1 MAAIKLAVNRKV
13 IVLVTISL
21 LTLFVT
27 GLQFVSQVKARADWQ
42 QKVDPWVLEAT
53 VSELDAEFLVVLDEQ
68 ADLSAVDTLPTK
80 LAKGTYVYEQLTAV
94 AQRTQPSLIEALKSL
109 GSEHRPYWVS
119 NAIWV
124 RGDAR
129 VVEALARRA
138 DVARIHANP
147 RVKLDVVTSLN
158 THDSV
163 KIATAVEWNIDHV
176 GAPKVWASG
185 VRGQGVIIGGQ
196 DTGYNWQHPALVRQY
211 RGWNGS
217 TADHNYNWHDAI
229 HNDNLNTPPGNPCGY
244 DSPQPCDDHGHGTH
258 TMGTMVGDDGAGNQI
273 GMAPNA
279 QWIACRNMEQGW
291 GTPAT
296 YAECYEWFIAPYPV
310 GGDPMLDGDP
320 AKAPHVINNSWGCP
334 PAEGCNNPD
343 ILRTVVDNV
352 RAAGIVTANSAGN
365 SGPSCGTILDP
376 AAIYDAS
383 FTVGATYAN
392 DTIAGFSSRGPTWVG
407 NNDPAKPDISAPGV
421 GIRSSVPGG
430 SYGTSS
436 GTSMAAPHVAGLVGL
451 LLAARPDLVGNV
463 DALEE
468 VIKESA
474 LPLFSTDGCGG
485 DKSDT
490 VPNYTYGWGRID
502 ALAAYRL
509 AKPEPQYLIYT
520 PIWIEQQT
528 EYNED

>member
-1 MAAIKLAVNRKV
+1 
-13 IVLVTISL
+13 
-21 LTLFVT
+21 
-27 GLQFVSQVKARADWQ
+27 
-42 QKVDPWVLEAT
+42 
-53 VSELDAEFLVVLDEQ
+53 
-68 ADLSAVDTLPTK
+68 
-80 LAKGTYVYEQLTAV
+80 
-94 AQRTQPSLIEALKSL
+94 
-109 GSEHRPYWVS
+109 
-119 NAIWV
+119 
-124 RGDAR
+124 
-129 VVEALARRA
+129 
-138 DVARIHANP
+138 
-147 RVKLDVVTSLN
+147 
-158 THDSV
+158 
-163 KIATAVEWNIDHV
+163 
-176 GAPKVWASG
+176 
-185 VRGQGVIIGGQ
+185 
-196 DTGYNWQHPALVRQY
+196 
-211 RGWNGS
+211 
-217 TADHNYNWHDAI
+217 
-229 HNDNLNTPPGNPCGY
+229 
-244 DSPQPCDDHGHGTH
+244 
-258 TMGTMVGDDGAGNQI
+258 MVGDDGAGNQI